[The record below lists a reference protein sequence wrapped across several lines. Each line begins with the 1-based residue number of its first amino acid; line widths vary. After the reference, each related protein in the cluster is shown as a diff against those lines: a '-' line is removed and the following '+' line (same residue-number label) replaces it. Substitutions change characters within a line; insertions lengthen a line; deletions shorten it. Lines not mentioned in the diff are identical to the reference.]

1 MNTKLDFINGN
12 TKKCLLAMTLPMI
25 VAMFLNMAYNLVDSL
40 WIGNLLGETAYAALT
55 NSTPIILLLTS
66 VAMGATNG
74 VSILLSQAIGAKNE
88 QKKRTLISTSFCI
101 AVVFS
106 LLVTLLL
113 ELLLPTILKLLN
125 TPMETMSMAKDY
137 LSIYILGYLP
147 VYLYLYFTAVLRSFG
162 NTMFQVIAMLIS
174 TILNAILDPI
184 FIQKIGFQGAAIAT
198 LLSQSLCLVF
208 MLIYIRKKRI
218 FKFSFVDFDKSTIIP
233 LIKNAI
239 PSVIQQSIPAISTTF
254 LTSLISTYSIS
265 AIAAYGITGKL
276 ETILFYPAMAFNM
289 VLTSI
294 IGQCIGAKRADRAKD
309 YLKLSLKYGGVVLLI
324 LSALV
329 IAFSTQLS
337 NLFVS
342 SNVVAQIVKGYF
354 MIISI
359 GYILNTITNCYLGS
373 LNGMGSPTKSML
385 LMIFYYLVV
394 RIPLSYAISYAGF
407 GLNGIWVAVLISHV
421 VACIT
426 AILTGTYSLKK
437 NIKM

>member
-88 QKKRTLISTSFCI
+88 QKKRTLISTSLCI

-437 NIKM
+437 NI